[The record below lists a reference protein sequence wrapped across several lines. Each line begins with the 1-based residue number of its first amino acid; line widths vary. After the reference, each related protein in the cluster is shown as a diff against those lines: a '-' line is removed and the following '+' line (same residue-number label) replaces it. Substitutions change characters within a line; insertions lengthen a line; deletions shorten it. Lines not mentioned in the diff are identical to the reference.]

1 MRSSSLYTPHPHHPL
16 SAYRFTLSREN
27 RKAVRLLCNLLG
39 NLHIHIR
46 FCWVLRGLASYLAT
60 TSTQGLSPLHW
71 AARQG
76 MVETVRV
83 LLDAKADVEATDV
96 SQSEGVGGVGRR
108 TERGLRQLGAVGAG
122 QAPDCWSAACGG
134 LLCLDGDGA
143 SGGAAGGVRC
153 DDALAEQE
161 VSAAL
166 RREGRVSMAGA

>member
-1 MRSSSLYTPHPHHPL
+1 
-16 SAYRFTLSREN
+16 
-27 RKAVRLLCNLLG
+27 
-39 NLHIHIR
+39 
-46 FCWVLRGLASYLAT
+46 
-60 TSTQGLSPLHW
+60 
-71 AARQG
+71 

-96 SQSEGVGGVGRR
+96 SRSEEVGWVGGGLGKR